1 MLNAKQIK
9 ELRGE
14 LKWNYQRLYLGLG
27 VAFCDLWIKY
37 KTTNSTR
44 TYKLNNF

>member
-9 ELRGE
+9 ELREE
-14 LKWNYQRLYLGLG
+14 LKWNYQRLYLVLE
-27 VAFCDLWIKY
+27 VAFCGLWIKY